1 MGKSKKQFWWIALIA
16 GLIVINFIA
25 AKVHSRFDLTEEK
38 RYSLTSTTKDLM
50 RQLDGPLTVYVFLKG
65 DIPAEFRRLSNTS
78 QEFLSVLKETNPSKI
93 NYRLIDPQEEVANGK
108 TWADTLNALG
118 AAPINLSVQVKSGE
132 ENKIM
137 YPYALVTYQGQPAL
151 INLFQS
157 SKRQI
162 SAEELNNAEA
172 MMEYEYARTIDKL
185 IHPEQPFVA
194 YATGNGE
201 PTGAETYDLQ
211 QVVSSNY
218 KLFTLDLNERQIPDT
233 MKALLIVK
241 PTTGFTDAEKLKID
255 QYIMRGGKVLW
266 FIDNLHAEQDSLSFK
281 SQLIAYDRNLN
292 IQDMLFNYGVRIN
305 PDLIMDLQ
313 CDFLP
318 FAVGGS
324 SDNPQYEFLR
334 WNYYPLFESHNN
346 HIINKNLGFVAG
358 RFVNSIDTIE
368 AEGIKKTF
376 LLQSSPN
383 ARTISTP
390 ALISPN
396 ENRNKAED
404 EAFRKK
410 DIPAAVLLEGK
421 FTSFYKGRI
430 GQAQRDSLA
439 AVGGFRDASADNK
452 MIVVADGDIVLNDV
466 STKNGPL
473 PMGMNLFT
481 YGTQYQYQFANRDFL
496 LNCLEYMTGKS
507 NIIGTRNK
515 EIVLRL
521 LDMKKVE
528 SERSKWQLINIVL
541 PVVLVILFG
550 FIYQQIRRYQ
560 FVSIKS

>member
-218 KLFTLDLNERQIPDT
+218 KLFTLELNERQIPDT

-241 PTTGFTDAEKLKID
+241 P
-255 QYIMRGGKVLW
+255 
-266 FIDNLHAEQDSLSFK
+266 
-281 SQLIAYDRNLN
+281 
-292 IQDMLFNYGVRIN
+292 
-305 PDLIMDLQ
+305 
-313 CDFLP
+313 
-318 FAVGGS
+318 
-324 SDNPQYEFLR
+324 
-334 WNYYPLFESHNN
+334 
-346 HIINKNLGFVAG
+346 
-358 RFVNSIDTIE
+358 
-368 AEGIKKTF
+368 
-376 LLQSSPN
+376 
-383 ARTISTP
+383 
-390 ALISPN
+390 
-396 ENRNKAED
+396 
-404 EAFRKK
+404 
-410 DIPAAVLLEGK
+410 
-421 FTSFYKGRI
+421 
-430 GQAQRDSLA
+430 
-439 AVGGFRDASADNK
+439 
-452 MIVVADGDIVLNDV
+452 
-466 STKNGPL
+466 
-473 PMGMNLFT
+473 
-481 YGTQYQYQFANRDFL
+481 
-496 LNCLEYMTGKS
+496 
-507 NIIGTRNK
+507 
-515 EIVLRL
+515 
-521 LDMKKVE
+521 
-528 SERSKWQLINIVL
+528 
-541 PVVLVILFG
+541 
-550 FIYQQIRRYQ
+550 
-560 FVSIKS
+560 